1 MFYQRDQ
8 RGVYVLRGME
18 VIALSGDA
26 HTTEDELYKVCHREN
41 RYLTY
46 SAFREDL
53 HYLLKEK
60 YLYLE
65 GRRLYTTL
73 LWRYEQSA
81 AQNLAHILKNPF
93 PNGIALEWGSRGRWF
108 ESSHSDQT
116 MIIRTTLSKWVMCS
130 DLSFLSKVFSKK

>member
-1 MFYQRDQ
+1 MFYQKDK
-8 RGVYVLRGME
+8 RGMYILRAME
-18 VIALSGDA
+18 DISLNGDA
-26 HTTEDELYKVCHREN
+26 YTTEDELYKVCHRDN

-73 LWRYEQSA
+73 LCRYETA
-81 AQNLAHILKNPF
+81 WP
-93 PNGIALEWGSRGRWF
+93 P
-108 ESSHSDQT
+108 T
-116 MIIRTTLSKWVMCS
+116 
-130 DLSFLSKVFSKK
+130 